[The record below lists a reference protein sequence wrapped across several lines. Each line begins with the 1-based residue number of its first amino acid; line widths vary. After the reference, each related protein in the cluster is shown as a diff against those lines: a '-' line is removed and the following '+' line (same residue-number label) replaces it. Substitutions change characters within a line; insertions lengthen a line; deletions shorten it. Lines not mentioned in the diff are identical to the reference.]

1 MKAARELLTRK
12 EWYFLALK
20 TIDGILLKDMIS
32 AGAALL
38 EKNRQAVDQLNVFPV
53 PDGDTGTNMSQ
64 TINAAV
70 REMTSRD
77 LVNAGEIMQAVARGA
92 LKGARGNSG
101 VILSQILRG
110 FARAAEGADN
120 IDASMLRDMF
130 LRGSETAYKAI
141 MKPKEGT
148 ILTVIRVIAEEVDAA
163 FRPDWDLI
171 EMMDFALTSGDRILR
186 QTTDM
191 LPALKQAGVVDSG
204 GKGLCIVLK
213 GFMSAMQ
220 GEHIDSAV
228 IESGQVALP
237 GDFVDDHD
245 SLDEITYGY
254 CTEFIVSHPNEDCTD
269 NAVARFRS
277 RLEKIG
283 DCVVVVSDGEV
294 VKVHVHTNDPGK
306 AIQMGLAL
314 GELDSIKVDNMMEE
328 FRERMEKK
336 LKAQKV
342 ELKDYGMVAVSL
354 GEGLANILTDLG
366 VDVVVDG
373 GQTMNPSI
381 DDIVQAIG
389 KTSARNVFVFPN
401 NSNIIMAADQA
412 AQIVSDKNVMVV
424 PTRSVPQ
431 GIAAAVAFM
440 PDDAAEV
447 NFANMKEAA
456 DAVKTGQV
464 TYAVRDTTLDGAEI
478 HKGDIMGLMDGKI
491 SSIGHDIADVSI
503 DLLRGMVDDVS
514 ELITVFYGA
523 DTAEEEAAAL
533 SERLTEIFPDCD
545 VEVHM
550 GGQPLYYY
558 LFSVE

>member
-1 MKAARELLTRK
+1 M
-12 EWYFLALK
+12 ALR
-20 TIDGILLKDMIS
+20 TIDGILLKDMVT

-64 TINAAV
+64 TMNSAV
-70 REMTSRD
+70 REM
-77 LVNAGEIMQAVARGA
+77 NGHEMGAAGDVLKAVARGA

-110 FARAAEGADN
+110 FAKASEGVEN
-120 IDASMLRDMF
+120 IDANVLRNML
-130 LRGSETAYKAI
+130 LKGSETAYKAI

-148 ILTVIRVIAEEVDAA
+148 ILTVIRVISEDVDAA

-171 EMMDFALTSGDRILR
+171 DMMKFILKSGDAILR
-186 QTTDM
+186 RTTDM

-204 GKGLCIVLK
+204 GKGLCIVLT
-213 GFMSAMQ
+213 GFLSAMQ
-220 GEHIDSAV
+220 GEHVDNAL
-228 IESGQVALP
+228 VAAEQMTLP

-245 SLDEITYGY
+245 ALEEITYGY

-269 NAVARFRS
+269 DAVTRFRN
-277 RLEKIG
+277 RLSKIG
-283 DCVVVVSDGEV
+283 DCVVVVYDGEV

-306 AIQMGLAL
+306 AIQMGLSL

-336 LKAQKV
+336 LKAHAV
-342 ELKDYGMVAVSL
+342 ELKEYGMVSISL
-354 GEGLANILTDLG
+354 GDGLTTIFKDLG
-366 VDVVVDG
+366 VDAVVDG

-381 DDIVQAIG
+381 DDIMQAVEKIPA
-389 KTSARNVFVFPN
+389 KNVFVLPN
-401 NSNIIMAADQA
+401 NSNVILAADQA
-412 AQIVSDKNVMVV
+412 AQIITDKNVMVV

-431 GIAAAVAFM
+431 GISAAVAFM
-440 PDDAAEV
+440 PDLSPAD
-447 NFANMKEAA
+447 NLQSMKEAA
-456 DAVKTGQV
+456 RHVKTGQV
-464 TYAVRDTTLDGAEI
+464 TFAVRDTTLDGAEI
-478 HKGDIMGLMDGKI
+478 HQGDIMGLSDGKI
-491 SSIGHDIADVSI
+491 VSIGSDISAVSQ
-503 DLLRGMVDDVS
+503 DLLRGMVDDET

-523 DTAEEEAAAL
+523 DTTEENAQAL
-533 SERLTEIFPDCD
+533 ADKLGELFPDCD
-545 VEVHM
+545 VEVHA

>member
-1 MKAARELLTRK
+1 
-12 EWYFLALK
+12 LALK

-64 TINAAV
+64 TMNAAV
-70 REMTSRD
+70 REMTGRD

-101 VILSQILRG
+101 VILSQIFRG
-110 FARAAEGADN
+110 FAKAAEGAVD
-120 IDASMLRDMF
+120 IDAALLRDM
-130 LRGSETAYKAI
+130 LRQGAETAYKAI

-148 ILTVIRVIAEEVDAA
+148 ILTVIRVIAEEVDSA
-163 FRPDWDLI
+163 FMAGWDLI
-171 EMMDFALTSGDRILR
+171 DMMDYVLRSGDAILR

-228 IESGQVALP
+228 IETGEVALP

-245 SLDEITYGY
+245 SLEEITFGY

-269 NAVARFRS
+269 SAVARFRS

-314 GELDSIKVDNMMEE
+314 GELDSIKVDNMLEE
-328 FRERMEKK
+328 FRERMEKR
-336 LKAQKV
+336 LKARQAEQK
-342 ELKDYGMVAVSL
+342 EFGMVAVSL
-354 GEGLANILTDLG
+354 GEGLASILTDLG
-366 VDVVVDG
+366 VDMIVDG

-381 DDIVQAIG
+381 DDIIQAIE
-389 KTSARNVFVFPN
+389 KVNARTVFVFPN

-412 AQIVSDKNVMVV
+412 AQIVSDKNVLVV

-431 GIAAAVAFM
+431 GISAAVAFM
-440 PDDAAEV
+440 PDDAADANLE
-447 NFANMKEAA
+447 NMKSAA
-456 DAVKTGQV
+456 QSVKTGQV

-478 HKGDIMGLMDGKI
+478 HEGDIMGLMDGKI
-491 SSIGHDIADVSI
+491 SSIGQSVQEVSI
-503 DLLRGMVDDVS
+503 DLLRGMVDDDS
-514 ELITVFYGA
+514 ELITVFYGK
-523 DTAEEEAAAL
+523 DT
-533 SERLTEIFPDCD
+533 SEDDANELAGKLGEIFPDCD
-545 VEVHM
+545 IELHM

>member
-1 MKAARELLTRK
+1 M
-12 EWYFLALK
+12 ALR
-20 TIDGILLKDMIS
+20 TIDGILLKDMVT

-64 TINAAV
+64 TMNSAV
-70 REMTSRD
+70 REM
-77 LVNAGEIMQAVARGA
+77 NGHEMGAAGDVLKAVARGA

-110 FARAAEGADN
+110 FAKASEGVEN
-120 IDASMLRDMF
+120 IDANVLRNML
-130 LRGSETAYKAI
+130 LKGSETAYKAI

-148 ILTVIRVIAEEVDAA
+148 ILTVIRVISEDVDAA

-171 EMMDFALTSGDRILR
+171 DMMKFILKSGDAILR
-186 QTTDM
+186 RTTDM

-204 GKGLCIVLK
+204 GKGLCIVLT
-213 GFMSAMQ
+213 GFLSAMQ
-220 GEHIDSAV
+220 GEHVDNAL
-228 IESGQVALP
+228 VAAEQMTLP

-245 SLDEITYGY
+245 ALEEITYGY

-269 NAVARFRS
+269 DAVTRFRN
-277 RLEKIG
+277 RLSKIG
-283 DCVVVVSDGEV
+283 DCVVVVYDGEV

-306 AIQMGLAL
+306 VIQMGLSL

-336 LKAQKV
+336 LKAHAV
-342 ELKDYGMVAVSL
+342 ELKEYGMVSISL
-354 GEGLANILTDLG
+354 GDGLTTIFKDLG
-366 VDVVVDG
+366 VDAVVDG

-381 DDIVQAIG
+381 DDIMQAVEKIPA
-389 KTSARNVFVFPN
+389 KNVFVLPN
-401 NSNIIMAADQA
+401 NSNVILAADQA
-412 AQIVSDKNVMVV
+412 AQIITDKNVMVV

-431 GIAAAVAFM
+431 GISAAVAFM
-440 PDDAAEV
+440 PDLSPAD
-447 NFANMKEAA
+447 NLQSMKEAA
-456 DAVKTGQV
+456 RHVKTGQV
-464 TYAVRDTTLDGAEI
+464 TFAVRDTTLDGAEI
-478 HKGDIMGLMDGKI
+478 HQGDIMGLSDGKI
-491 SSIGHDIADVSI
+491 VSIGSDISAVSQ
-503 DLLRGMVDDVS
+503 DLLRGMVDDET

-523 DTAEEEAAAL
+523 DTTEENAQAL
-533 SERLTEIFPDCD
+533 ADKLGELFPDCD
-545 VEVHM
+545 VEVHA